1 MLRRMFILGLDS
13 APPKTIYERYG
24 VEIPNIAELVG
35 ESERYL
41 MRTSHPPITIPAWM
55 SMFTGKTPGELGIYG
70 FRHRKPGDV
79 GHSYIINYNHIKH
92 RTLWDEVGSRGGKV
106 GVFGVPPTYPPRP
119 VKGFMISDFMTPSH
133 ESQYSFPPWLKK
145 EIENKFGPLIFDIVY
160 RSEDK
165 KGVRRDLFNMTR
177 QHLNVVKYLAER
189 KPWDLFVYVEIGID
203 RLHHA
208 FWKYF
213 DVSHPR
219 YTEDLD
225 LGKTIPEF
233 YKMIDKGVGEL
244 REKLPEDTIFVI
256 VSDHGIKSMA
266 GAFAVNEWLIQQDY
280 LRLKEKPKKPGVDLS
295 REMID
300 WDNTLAWGWGGYYS
314 RIFINLRGREP
325 NGVVGREEYEDLLN
339 QLARD
344 ITSIK
349 GPENQQWINV
359 ALKPEDI
366 YPEVNG
372 DPPDLL
378 AYFDNLNWRAAGTVG
393 YDSPYLSE
401 NDRGPDDAVHDWHG
415 VLTIYDPEGTV
426 STGMKGEMPIEG
438 IRKYLTNLLL

>member
-1 MLRRMFILGLDS
+1 MRRMFILGLDS
-13 APPKTIYERYG
+13 APPKTIYDHYG
-24 VEIPNIAELVG
+24 VETPNLNEVTA

-79 GHSYIINYNHIKH
+79 GHSYIVNYNHIKH
-92 RTLWDEVGSRGGKV
+92 PTLWDTVGSMGGRV

-119 VKGFMISDFMTPSH
+119 VKGFMVTDFMTPSSK
-133 ESQYSFPPWLKK
+133 SQYTFPPWLKRELEAK
-145 EIENKFGPLIFDIVY
+145 YGPLIFDIVY

-165 KGVRRDLFNMTR
+165 AGVRRDLFQMTR
-177 QHLNVVKYLAER
+177 QHIEIVKYLIER
-189 KPWDLFVYVEIGID
+189 KQWDLFIYVEIGID

-213 DVSHPR
+213 DQSHPR
-219 YTEDLD
+219 YTEHQEHS
-225 LGKTIPEF
+225 KTIPEY
-233 YKMIDKGVGEL
+233 YKLVDQAVGEI
-244 REKLPEDTIFVI
+244 RRRLPPDTVFVV
-256 VSDHGIKSMA
+256 VSDHGIKPMT
-266 GAFAVNEWLIQQDY
+266 GAFAVNQWLIQQDY
-280 LRLKEKPKKPGVDLS
+280 LRLKQQPKHPATDLTKD
-295 REMID
+295 MID
-300 WDNTLAWGWGGYYS
+300 WENTLAWAWGGYYS
-314 RIFINLRGREP
+314 RIFINLKGREP
-325 NGVVGREEYEDLLN
+325 NGIVDREEYEDLRN

-344 ITSIK
+344 IARIK
-349 GPENQQWINV
+349 GPQGQQWINT

-378 AYFDNLNWRAAGTVG
+378 AYFDNLNWRAAGTIG
-393 YDSPYLSE
+393 HPTPYLKE

-415 VLTIYDPEGTV
+415 VLAIYDPEGTLDK
-426 STGMKGEMPIEG
+426 GMKGEKPIEKIKNHLQKIITG
-438 IRKYLTNLLL
+438 